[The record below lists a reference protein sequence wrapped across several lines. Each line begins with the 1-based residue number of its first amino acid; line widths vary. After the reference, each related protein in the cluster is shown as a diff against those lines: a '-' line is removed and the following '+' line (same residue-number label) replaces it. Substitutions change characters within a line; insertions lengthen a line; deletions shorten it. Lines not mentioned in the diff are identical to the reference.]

1 MCIEDKVSSGTPKS
15 TRVPECGKFRQPWQT
30 RYQSR
35 EEATKSREPINVA
48 PPTLTL
54 ADQTMK

>member
-48 PPTLTL
+48 RQP
-54 ADQTMK
+54 